1 MFRIVCLFT
10 ATGILLASP
19 SPLRAE
25 GPSPTTITYQ
35 GQLKLDGVGL
45 DEPCDAIFTLY
56 DAPTG
61 GNVIAQIGSF
71 AAPVAMQVEK
81 GVFTTMLDFGDGAFD
96 GGPRWL
102 EVSVRRSADAGVYTV
117 LSPRQCLTPTPYAL
131 HAKTGG
137 DPTSL
142 DEAYNKGGP
151 GEGRSIQTNA
161 GPLALDG
168 PGGLFVQGNVGIGV
182 NDPTHKLELD
192 GWLRLHQGGII
203 FADGTTQTTA
213 AAPGQVGDGPRGGDA
228 YWNDNGSTLYVDP
241 LNTFV
246 GIGTSNPQF
255 PLHIVGDVRCDG
267 SVRASAFASNSP
279 FVAEAPAGVSRLFID
294 DVSGFMAIGH
304 TNPQRDPQ
312 SLLHLADDLEDPI
325 ITLETNPDGTNAIG
339 FAGIDFTDR
348 TGMVSTLQADLL
360 TVSNLAGVPEGLF
373 INRQSM
379 ADVHITP
386 FGGFVGIG
394 LGNELP
400 ENPLH
405 VAGTGG
411 MTANLSDGVHMGLDV
426 ASQAHIELVRNL
438 GTPYIDF
445 TRNPANNFDARIILN
460 ADNTLSLDAIRVG
473 IGTNAPFRKLQV
485 VDSSFFVTRF
495 TGTNTDSAIVEF
507 RSASSNATWEYAV
520 SGSVGAFSGAMPPGS
535 MYLFRQGLLDAVP
548 FIIEPEGFVGINF
561 PFANPITPPQAALEV
576 RGTPGVDGIM
586 FPDGTLQTS
595 AATNDHGSLM
605 GLLDDDHPQYAH
617 LPGRAGGQI
626 LNGGINIDE
635 TLELHGSTMGGDVL
649 LNPAGNGDVGI
660 GTFLPEAP
668 LHLVTNQFVASRV
681 DSDSVFGTWHV
692 LGNQSA
698 GGSFWQLIST
708 GTNNGGGPG
717 NLIIGNGP
725 AANLITAATMALNS
739 ATNHVG
745 IGTASP
751 DVRLHVI
758 GGTDVNAVSGGFLQL
773 GASNALNLAL
783 DDNEIQAR
791 SNGVAADLAI
801 NREGGNVRI
810 GAISSGNLGI
820 GPIVPVWS
828 IDVVDTQAVTR
839 LITSSHTNGSVL
851 ELRNDTTNP
860 DYVGAINF
868 NTNLNEFRGQIGY
881 LGTNDMTFRVNG
893 IERVRFDS
901 MGNVGIGTT
910 MPEQQLHV
918 VNNARVDGT
927 VYTEMVSSN
936 AGLSLQLKTG
946 DAPHIHIE
954 ETTGYVG
961 VGPNPPMPPEEALHV
976 DGCVKADCYKVNGE
990 KPIDVSPLT
999 AVASSTA
1006 LTMIPTPNG
1015 TMRVRPNQTG
1025 TQNVLIPVHV
1035 ASSILGT
1042 PQELVRVRVCYR
1054 VTSSLSFI
1062 NNTRARTTQDNGTFV
1077 NLLDNDVDR
1086 KSIAW
1091 NCYEVVLPMSVAIDG
1106 PLYLQL
1112 ELSIGGTGSAHD
1124 IEVGRVT
1131 VTVVDA

>member
-1 MFRIVCLFT
+1 MFFKRCSVVLF
-10 ATGILLASP
+10 GVIASI
-19 SPLRAE
+19 SVVGLRADE
-25 GPSPTTITYQ
+25 PTRSAITYQ
-35 GQLKLDGVGL
+35 GHLKFDGVGL
-45 DEPCDAIFTLY
+45 DESCDVVFTLF
-56 DAPTG
+56 DAPAG
-61 GNVIAQIGSF
+61 GNFIAQYGT
-71 AAPVAMQVEK
+71 AGAPVQVNAQK
-81 GVFTTMLDFGDGAFD
+81 GVFTAMLDFGEEAFD
-96 GGPRWL
+96 GGPRWV
-102 EVSVRRSADAGVYTV
+102 EVAVRKTADGGAYSILT
-117 LSPRQCLTPTPYAL
+117 PRQCLTATPYAL
-131 HAKTGG
+131 HAMTGG

-151 GEGRSIQTNA
+151 GEGRSIHANA
-161 GPLALDG
+161 GPLSLNG
-168 PGGLFVQGNVGIGV
+168 PGGLFVEGNVGIGV
-182 NDPTHKLELD
+182 TDPTYKLELD
-192 GWLRLHQGGII
+192 GWLRLHQGGIV
-203 FADGTTQTTA
+203 FPDGTTQTTA
-213 AAPGQVGDGPRGGDA
+213 AQGAVGDEPRGGDSF
-228 YWNDNGSTLYVDP
+228 WNDGDSILYADP
-241 LNTFV
+241 IGTFV
-246 GIGTSNPQF
+246 GIGTSSPEF
-255 PLHIVGDVRCDG
+255 PLHIVGDVKCDG

-279 FVAEAPAGVSRLFID
+279 FIAEAPAGTTRLWIGD
-294 DVSGFMAIGH
+294 DLMGRPPFAALGSTV
-304 TNPQRDPQ
+304 PQRVPE
-312 SLLHLADDLEDPI
+312 SLLHLADDMEDPI
-325 ITLETNPDGTNAIG
+325 ITLETNPDGSAAVG

-348 TGMVSTLQADLL
+348 TGMVSNLLGDLQ
-360 TVSNLAGVPEGLF
+360 TISNLVGVPDALF
-373 INRQSM
+373 INRQSQ
-379 ADVHITP
+379 ADLLVTP

-394 LGNELP
+394 LGN
-400 ENPLH
+400 N
-405 VAGTGG
+405 
-411 MTANLSDGVHMGLDV
+411 
-426 ASQAHIELVRNL
+426 I
-438 GTPYIDF
+438 
-445 TRNPANNFDARIILN
+445 
-460 ADNTLSLDAIRVG
+460 
-473 IGTNAPFRKLQV
+473 PFRKLHV
-485 VDSSFFVTRF
+485 SDGGFFVSRF
-495 TGTNTDSAIVEF
+495 SGTNTDSSIVEF
-507 RSASSNATWEYAV
+507 RSVSSDTTWEFAV
-520 SGSVGAFSGAMPPGS
+520 SGSVGAFAGAVEPGS
-535 MYLFRQGLLDAVP
+535 MYLYRQGMGGIIP
-548 FIIEPEGFVGINF
+548 FIADRDGFVGMNF
-561 PFANPITPPQAALEV
+561 PITPVITPPQAALEV

-586 FPDGTLQTS
+586 FPDGSLQTS
-595 AATNDHGSLM
+595 AATDDHGSLM

-626 LNGGINIDE
+626 LNGGDALGE

-649 LNPAGNGDVGI
+649 INPVDGRVGI

-668 LHLVTNQFVASRV
+668 LHVVTSAFVASRV
-681 DSDSVFGTWHV
+681 DSDSLVGTWHV

-698 GGSFWQLIST
+698 GGTFWQMIST

-717 NLIIGNGP
+717 KLLIGNGP
-725 AANLITAATMALNS
+725 LASLITAATMGLDS

-745 IGTASP
+745 IGTISP
-751 DVRLHVI
+751 EVRLHVV
-758 GGTDVNAVSGGFLQL
+758 GGTDVNAAGGGFLQL

-810 GAISSGNLGI
+810 GAISSSNLGI
-820 GPIVPVWS
+820 GPIDPFWS
-828 IDVVDTQAVTR
+828 IDVADNQAVSR
-839 LITSSHTNGSVL
+839 FITLSHINGSVL
-851 ELRNDTTNP
+851 ELRNDTANP
-860 DYVGAINF
+860 NYLGAINF
-868 NTNLNEFRGQIGY
+868 NTVLNDFLGQIGY

-893 IERVRFDS
+893 LERVRFDS

-954 ETTGYVG
+954 ESTGYVG

-990 KPIDVSPLT
+990 KPIDVSALS
-999 AVASSTA
+999 AVASNTA

-1062 NNTRARTTQDNGTFV
+1062 NNTRARTTQDNGTFA
-1077 NLLDNDVDR
+1077 NLLDDPTDR

-1091 NCYEVVLPMSVAIDG
+1091 NCYEVILPMSVAIDG
-1106 PLYLQL
+1106 PLFLQL
-1112 ELSIGGTGSAHD
+1112 ELSIGGTGSSHD
-1124 IEVGRVT
+1124 IEIGRMT